1 MIAWQSLPGPPLT
14 SEAERV
20 RDVWTLFLLL
30 AAAIGVLVI
39 VLVVYCVIRFRKRD
53 ERLPPQKHYNVPV
66 EVVYTSVPL
75 LIVIILFAITAV
87 TVRTVD
93 RVQAGAPDV
102 TVDVLA
108 FQWQWQFTYPDL
120 GVTVTGTRDAQPEL
134 VLPSD
139 SRVRFRLTSADVI
152 HAFWIPGFRFKRD
165 AIPGQQEEFDVDIL
179 DRTGD
184 FPNTGVCAEFCGLD
198 HAFMRFDV
206 RIVTPDEFKA
216 WATEHTRGTAE
227 QSEASA

>member
-1 MIAWQSLPGPPLT
+1 MMAWQSLPGPPLT

-20 RDVWTLFLLL
+20 RDVWTLFLGL
-30 AAAIGVLVI
+30 AAALGVLVI

-53 ERLPPQKHYNVPV
+53 DTLPPQKHYNVPI
-66 EVVYTSVPL
+66 EVIYTAVPL
-75 LIVIILFAITAV
+75 VIVIILFAITAV
-87 TVRTVD
+87 TVRTVN
-93 RVQAGAPDV
+93 RVQAEAPDV
-102 TVDVLA
+102 TVDVLG

-120 GVTVTGTRDAQPEL
+120 GVTVTGTRDTQPEL

-165 AIPGQQEEFDVDIL
+165 VIPGQEEVFDVEVL

-184 FPNTGVCAEFCGLD
+184 FPNTGVCAEFCGVD
-198 HAFMRFDV
+198 HAYMRFDV
-206 RIVTPDEFKA
+206 RIVTPQEFQA
-216 WATEHTRGTAE
+216 WAGAHAQQPLAE
-227 QSEASA
+227 TSP

>member
-20 RDVWTLFLLL
+20 RDVWTLFLVL
-30 AAAIGVLVI
+30 AAAVGLLVI

-53 ERLPPQKHYNVPV
+53 DRLPPQKHYNVPV

-93 RVQAGAPDV
+93 RVQAEAPDV

-108 FQWQWQFTYPDL
+108 FQWHWQFSYPDL
-120 GVTVTGTRDAQPEL
+120 DITVTGTRDAQPEL

-152 HAFWIPGFRFKRD
+152 HAFWIPGFRYKRD
-165 AIPGQQEEFDVDIL
+165 AIPGQREEFDVDIL

-184 FPNTGVCAEFCGLD
+184 FRNTGACAEFCGLD

-206 RIVTPDEFKA
+206 RIVTPDEFRA
-216 WATEHTRGTAE
+216 WAAAQATQGATA
-227 QSEASA
+227 

>member
-1 MIAWQSLPGPPLT
+1 MMAWQSLPGPPLT

-20 RDVWTLFLLL
+20 RDVWTLFLGL
-30 AAAIGVLVI
+30 AAALGVLVI

-53 ERLPPQKHYNVPV
+53 DTLPPQKHYNVPI
-66 EVVYTSVPL
+66 EVIYTAVPL
-75 LIVIILFAITAV
+75 VIVIILFAITAV
-87 TVRTVD
+87 TVRTVN
-93 RVQAGAPDV
+93 RVQAEAPDV
-102 TVDVLA
+102 TVDVLG

-120 GVTVTGTRDAQPEL
+120 GVTVTGTRDTQPEL

-165 AIPGQQEEFDVDIL
+165 VIPGQEEVFDVEVL

-184 FPNTGVCAEFCGLD
+184 FPNTGVCAEFCGVD
-198 HAFMRFDV
+198 HAYMRFDV
-206 RIVTPDEFKA
+206 RIVTPQEFQA
-216 WATEHTRGTAE
+216 WAGEHAQQALAE
-227 QSEASA
+227 TSP

>member
-1 MIAWQSLPGPPLT
+1 MIGWQSLPGPPLT

-20 RDVWTLFLLL
+20 RDIWTLFALL
-30 AAAIGVLVI
+30 ATAVGVLVI
-39 VLVVYCVIRFRKRD
+39 VLVVYCVVRFRKRD
-53 ERLPPQKHYNVPV
+53 DRLPSQKHYNIPV

-75 LIVIILFAITAV
+75 LIVIVLFAITAV
-87 TVRTVD
+87 SVRAVD
-93 RVQAGAPDV
+93 RVQAGAPDA
-102 TVDVLA
+102 TVDVLG

-120 GVTVTGTRDAQPEL
+120 GVTVTGTHDAQPEL
-134 VLPSD
+134 VLPSN

-165 AIPGQQEEFDVDIL
+165 AIPGQENEFDVNVL

-198 HAFMRFDV
+198 HAYMRFDV
-206 RIVTPDEFKA
+206 RIVTPEEFQA
-216 WATEHTRGTAE
+216 WAAEHAQ
-227 QSEASA
+227 QSQEAAP

>member
-1 MIAWQSLPGPPLT
+1 MMAWQSLPGPPLT

-20 RDVWTLFLLL
+20 RDVWTLFLGL
-30 AAAIGVLVI
+30 AAALGVLVI

-53 ERLPPQKHYNVPV
+53 DTLPPQKHYNVPI
-66 EVVYTSVPL
+66 EVIYTAVPL
-75 LIVIILFAITAV
+75 VIVIILFAITAV
-87 TVRTVD
+87 TVRTVN
-93 RVQAGAPDV
+93 RVQAEAPDV
-102 TVDVLA
+102 TVDVLG

-120 GVTVTGTRDAQPEL
+120 GVNVTGTRDTQPEL

-165 AIPGQQEEFDVDIL
+165 VIPGQEEVFDVEVL

-184 FPNTGVCAEFCGLD
+184 FPNTGVCAEFCGVD
-198 HAFMRFDV
+198 HAYMRFDV
-206 RIVTPDEFKA
+206 RIVTPQEFQA
-216 WATEHTRGTAE
+216 WAGEHAQQALAE
-227 QSEASA
+227 TSP

>member
-20 RDVWTLFLLL
+20 GDVWTLFLVL
-30 AAAIGVLVI
+30 AAAVGVLVI

-53 ERLPPQKHYNVPV
+53 DKLPPQRHYNVPV
-66 EVVYTSVPL
+66 EVIYTAVPL

-102 TVDVLA
+102 TIDVLG
-108 FQWQWQFTYPDL
+108 FQWQWQFTYPDV
-120 GVTVTGTRDAQPEL
+120 GVTVTGNRDSQPEL
-134 VLPSD
+134 VLPSN

-165 AIPGQQEEFDVDIL
+165 VIPGQEEVFDVDIL

-198 HAFMRFDV
+198 HTTMRVSV
-206 RIVTPDEFKA
+206 RIVTPDEF
-216 WATEHTRGTAE
+216 E
-227 QSEASA
+227 QWLEEASP

>member
-1 MIAWQSLPGPPLT
+1 MIGWQSLPGPPLT

-20 RDVWTLFLLL
+20 RDVWTLFALL
-30 AAAIGVLVI
+30 ATAVGVLVI
-39 VLVVYCVIRFRKRD
+39 VLVVYCVVRFRKRD
-53 ERLPPQKHYNVPV
+53 DRLPPQKHYNIPV

-75 LIVIILFAITAV
+75 LIVIVLFAITAV
-87 TVRTVD
+87 SVRAVD
-93 RVQAGAPDV
+93 RVEAGPPDV
-102 TVDVLA
+102 TVDVLG

-120 GVTVTGTRDAQPEL
+120 GVTVTGTHDAQPEL
-134 VLPSD
+134 VLPSN

-165 AIPGQQEEFDVDIL
+165 AIPGQELEFDVNVL

-198 HAFMRFDV
+198 HAYMRFDV
-206 RIVTPDEFKA
+206 RIVTPQEFQA
-216 WATEHTRGTAE
+216 WAADHAQQSQQEPTA
-227 QSEASA
+227 

>member
-1 MIAWQSLPGPPLT
+1 MIGWRALPGPPLT

-20 RDVWTLFLLL
+20 RDVWTLFALL
-30 AAAIGVLVI
+30 ATAVGVLVI
-39 VLVVYCVIRFRKRD
+39 VLVVYCVVRFRKRD
-53 ERLPPQKHYNVPV
+53 DRLPPQKHYNIPV

-75 LIVIILFAITAV
+75 LIVIVLFAITAV
-87 TVRTVD
+87 SVRAVD
-93 RVQAGAPDV
+93 RVQAGAPDM
-102 TVDVLA
+102 TVDVLG

-120 GVTVTGTRDAQPEL
+120 GVTVTGTNDAQPEL
-134 VLPSD
+134 VLPSN

-165 AIPGQQEEFDVDIL
+165 AIPGQENQFDVNVL

-198 HAFMRFDV
+198 HSTMRFSV
-206 RIVTPDEFKA
+206 RIVTPDEF
-216 WATEHTRGTAE
+216 
-227 QSEASA
+227 QSWLQEARP

>member
-1 MIAWQSLPGPPLT
+1 MISWQSLPGPPLT

-20 RDVWTLFLLL
+20 RDVWTLFLVL
-30 AAAIGVLVI
+30 AGAIGLLVVVLV
-39 VLVVYCVIRFRKRD
+39 LYCVIRFRRRD
-53 ERLPPQKHYNVPV
+53 DRLPPQKHYNVPI
-66 EVVYTSVPL
+66 EVLYTSVPL

-87 TVRTVD
+87 TVRTVS

-120 GVTVTGTRDAQPEL
+120 GVTVTGTRDNEPEL
-134 VLPSD
+134 VLPSN

-165 AIPGQQEEFDVDIL
+165 VIPGQDEEFDVDVL

-206 RIVTPDEFKA
+206 RIVTPDEFRA
-216 WATEHTRGTAE
+216 WAAEHAT
-227 QSEASA
+227 QASQESSP

>member
-1 MIAWQSLPGPPLT
+1 VIGWQAAPGPPLT

-20 RDVWTLFLLL
+20 GDVWTLFLVL
-30 AAAIGVLVI
+30 AAVVGGLVI

-53 ERLPPQKHYNVPV
+53 DQLPPQKRYNVPV
-66 EVVYTSVPL
+66 EVVYTAVPL
-75 LIVIILFAITAV
+75 VIVIVLFVVTAA

-93 RVQAGAPDV
+93 RVHARAPDV
-102 TVDVLA
+102 TVDVLG

-120 GVTVTGTRDAQPEL
+120 GVTVTGNRDTQPEL
-134 VLPSD
+134 VLPSN

-152 HAFWIPGFRFKRD
+152 HAFWIPGFRYKRD
-165 AIPGQQEEFDVDIL
+165 VIPGQEEEFDVDVL

-198 HAFMRFDV
+198 HAYMRFDV
-206 RIVTPDEFKA
+206 RIVTPEEFAA
-216 WATEHTRGTAE
+216 WATAHAE
-227 QSEASA
+227 RPLQEASG